1 MGETNFFLHGVVLTP
16 LSSTVFLL
24 FTRLLFHTLFPD
36 IVSLLSFSR
45 LANKW
50 EWLGLAWL
58 GYIRGRDMPSGYL
71 ELELPISLF
80 LSIPF
85 ISFLSIFKKDDATYI
100 ISDAGLLR

>member
-45 LANKW
+45 LTNKW
-50 EWLGLAWL
+50 EWLGLAGL
-58 GYIRGRDMPSGYL
+58 HTGPGHAFGLPRAGAPHLSFPFHSFHFLPFYL
-71 ELELPISLF
+71 
-80 LSIPF
+80 
-85 ISFLSIFKKDDATYI
+85 
-100 ISDAGLLR
+100 